1 MAGRWAMVICGVV
14 GTVVLAGCAAPGV
27 APAGAPAGDTTTVP
41 ELVGNDVAVVDKV
54 AASAGVVA
62 VVEREA
68 PGQHKP
74 GTVVRVDPAP
84 GTAVARGSTVTVV
97 VAGPAGTT
105 VDEIVAADRRTFVGV
120 GVDKDGTTIIA
131 IAPDADEQ
139 AASDQVRTALAG
151 RKHTVRRCT
160 ASWADLSRIATEVTQ
175 RDDLRTGQG
184 FGVAVDPA
192 LCAVKVTGDI
202 PAAAA
207 QALRDQYKDTIVVEP
222 GAPAAR
228 LPRR

>member
-1 MAGRWAMVICGVV
+1 MAGRWAVMISGVV
-14 GTVVLAGCAAPGV
+14 STVVLAGCAATG
-27 APAGAPAGDTTTVP
+27 AAPAGDTTTVP
-41 ELVGNDVAVVDKV
+41 ELDGKDAAIVDKV

-62 VVEREA
+62 VMEREA
-68 PGQHKP
+68 AGQHRP

-97 VAGPAGTT
+97 VAGPSGGT
-105 VDEIVAADRRTFVGV
+105 VDEIVAADRRTFVGI
-120 GVDKDGTTIIA
+120 GIGEDDTTIIA
-131 IAPDADEQ
+131 IGPDADEQ
-139 AASDQVRTALAG
+139 AALDQVRPALAG
-151 RKHTVRRCT
+151 RKHKVRRCA
-160 ASWADLSRIATEVTQ
+160 ASWADLSRIVTEVTQ
-175 RDDLRTGQG
+175 RDDLKSGQG
-184 FGVAVDPA
+184 FGIAVDPA

-202 PAAAA
+202 PAGAV

>member
-1 MAGRWAMVICGVV
+1 MANRWAVMISGVV
-14 GTVVLAGCAAPGV
+14 GAVVLAGCAATG
-27 APAGAPAGDTTTVP
+27 AAPAGDTTTVP
-41 ELVGNDVAVVDKV
+41 ELVGNDAAVVDKV

-74 GTVVRVDPAP
+74 GTVVRVEPAP

-97 VAGPAGTT
+97 VAGPAGGT

-120 GVDKDGTTIIA
+120 GIDKDGTTIIA
-131 IAPDADEQ
+131 IGPDADEQ
-139 AASDQVRTALAG
+139 AALDQVRPALAG
-151 RKHTVRRCT
+151 RKHEVRRCT
-160 ASWADLSRIATEVTQ
+160 APWADLSRIVTEVT
-175 RDDLRTGQG
+175 RREDLKAGQG
-184 FGVAVDPA
+184 FGIAVDPA

-202 PAAAA
+202 PAEAV
-207 QALRDQYKDTIVVEP
+207 QALREQYKDTIVVEP